1 MKYTDGKVCCI
12 CGEFDDEIDDVDE
25 LIKAESGRI
34 YCKKHFDEEMMEEE
48 EEE

>member
-25 LIKAESGRI
+25 LVKSDSGRI
-34 YCKKHFDEEMMEEE
+34 YCQKHWKEEMELDEDE
-48 EEE
+48 